1 MRNSHKGSSLKGP
14 AVAASLRKRVRLVCS
29 SYLLVGKLSKLIR
42 SSRCISTSRYLPL
55 GEDREHYLAV
65 DDVNNL
71 LSYDELKDAATI
83 K

>member
-1 MRNSHKGSSLKGP
+1 
-14 AVAASLRKRVRLVCS
+14 
-29 SYLLVGKLSKLIR
+29 VGKLSKLIR
-42 SSRCISTSRYLPL
+42 SSRCISTSRYL

>member
-1 MRNSHKGSSLKGP
+1 
-14 AVAASLRKRVRLVCS
+14 
-29 SYLLVGKLSKLIR
+29 VGKLSKLIR
-42 SSRCISTSRYLPL
+42 SSRCISTSRYLQL